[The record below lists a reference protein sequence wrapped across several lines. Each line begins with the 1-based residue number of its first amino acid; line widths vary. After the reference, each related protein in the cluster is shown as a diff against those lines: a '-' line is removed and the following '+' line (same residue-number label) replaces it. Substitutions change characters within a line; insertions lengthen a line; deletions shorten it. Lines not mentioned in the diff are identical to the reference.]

1 MDIGVHQDGLVHISA
16 LSDRFVS
23 DPHQIV
29 KTGQLVKVKVLDI
42 DIRRRRI
49 ALSMNLNDE
58 PATLLHNQKKTLAS
72 PRKIVKNTSSPQPKF
87 NTSLAEAFARINKEN
102 R

>member
-58 PATLLHNQKKTLAS
+58 PATLLRNQKKTLAS